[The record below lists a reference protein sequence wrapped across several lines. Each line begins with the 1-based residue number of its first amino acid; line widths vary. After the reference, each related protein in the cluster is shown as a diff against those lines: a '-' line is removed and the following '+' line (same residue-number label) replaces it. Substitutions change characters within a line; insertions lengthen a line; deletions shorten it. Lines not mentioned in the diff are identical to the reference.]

1 MMRRRMEIVIASI
14 VSVCVTI
21 SLGFL
26 IHNGELSTLNVI
38 GGAGMVLG
46 VGWAWQRALWR
57 GP

>member
-1 MMRRRMEIVIASI
+1 MEIVIASI